1 LTLFK
6 QISRLQ
12 NSIALLLTHESKPRS
27 LSNHWGSQ
35 YQSCKSLRIM
45 LPESIPH
52 YSVGPFFGLAAN
64 VVMGLL
70 CLITFALNRHYRPLW
85 NLFVFYL
92 FLTCF
97 FLGGVIYG
105 IQKSPNSILIGY
117 KISHAGLAMLPAS
130 WAWFMLSLLNKKP
143 GPVSRTI
150 IVISLLLAASALFG
164 KGPWFFGLPLEIHPS
179 EGGVLRPQSLL
190 LRPIINLFCL
200 MVCLYYFI
208 LAVTKFW
215 KLKDQKLSYLL
226 PFGIGLLL
234 WFSGGLH
241 DALLSYGVM
250 ALGKE
255 KVLWFAS
262 LWLSVFLAIAIAL
275 HYRSLEQAVRDARD
289 VFEKFV
295 PPAYLRRIAAKGLRS
310 IRLGEADQQE
320 VTILCCDIRGFT
332 PLSERLTPSQL
343 IAFVNQL
350 LERMT
355 KAVSRQG
362 GVIDKFIGDAIL
374 SIFEGDNSAERAV
387 ACGIAMLR
395 EVHSFNTEEGR
406 PKDQTVQ
413 IGIGLHSGPVILGTI
428 GSSERMDSTV
438 LGLTV
443 NLAKRL
449 EEITKSLGVNMVISN
464 QVAKQLPNEHNHR
477 LRDLGE
483 VWVKGSLTPL
493 TIFEVYDQ
501 DPPELQDLK
510 DRIRPILA
518 EGMGLVRTGNLR
530 GGLAKFQEISSIFP
544 QDMPTLLLIAS
555 LKNVLEKN
563 RTHTRTALLDFR

>member
-1 LTLFK
+1 
-6 QISRLQ
+6 
-12 NSIALLLTHESKPRS
+12 
-27 LSNHWGSQ
+27 
-35 YQSCKSLRIM
+35 M

-70 CLITFALNRHYRPLW
+70 CLITFVLNRHYRPLW
-85 NLFVFYL
+85 KL
-92 FLTCF
+92 FLFYFFLTFF

-179 EGGVLRPQSLL
+179 EGEVLRPQSQL

-241 DALLSYGVM
+241 DALLSYGVV

-406 PKDQTVQ
+406 PKDQTVR
-413 IGIGLHSGPVILGTI
+413 IGIGVHSGPVILGTI
-428 GSSERMDSTV
+428 GSFERMDSTV

-449 EEITKSLGVNMVISN
+449 EEVTKALGIDMVISG
-464 QVAKQLPNEHNHR
+464 QVVARLPKEHPYR
-477 LRDLGE
+477 FRELGE
-483 VWVKGSLTPL
+483 VWVKGSLSPL
-493 TIFEVYDQ
+493 NIFEVYEQ
-501 DPPELQDLK
+501 NSTPIKDLK
-510 DRIRPILA
+510 DKVRPLMTEGFRLIRDGHLGTA
-518 EGMGLVRTGNLR
+518 LS
-530 GGLAKFQEISSIFP
+530 KFQEAQSILP

-555 LKNVLEKN
+555 LKNVLEQN
-563 RTHTRTALLDFR
+563 RTLTGTALLDLR